1 MDHWTCRMSGEPGF
15 KLPLFVRSPIDDAG
29 LTPTGFSVFNHM
41 AELADGTGSALIAGR
56 TYYCLWDTSSLPD
69 RNLGAAL

>member
-1 MDHWTCRMSGEPGF
+1 MSGKPGQN
-15 KLPLFVRSPIDDAG
+15 LLLFVHSSIDDAG

-69 RNLGAAL
+69 RNPGGAQ